1 MLKFEKAV
9 KTPTEAVEFMNVT
22 LAEQR
27 QAQGNP
33 LLQAREAI
41 LEAVVEDGTIVSHV
55 VKFGIS

>member
-1 MLKFEKAV
+1 MLKFEKSV
-9 KTPTEAVEFMNVT
+9 KTPDEGVEFMNVT
-22 LAEQR
+22 LDEQR

-55 VKFGIS
+55 VKFEIS